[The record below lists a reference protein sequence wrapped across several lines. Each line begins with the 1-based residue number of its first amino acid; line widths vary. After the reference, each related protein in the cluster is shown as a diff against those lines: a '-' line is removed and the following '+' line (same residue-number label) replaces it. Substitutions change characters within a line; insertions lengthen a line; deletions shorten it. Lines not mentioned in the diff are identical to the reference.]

1 MHHVEERRFSHTS
14 KELYLATLNYI
25 DSIASERQLHIN
37 SYRMLNNKIVIF
49 ATNSSAGSFL
59 MLGTSS
65 GIVNILDEMPNKEAE
80 KILKVSEK

>member
-1 MHHVEERRFSHTS
+1 
-14 KELYLATLNYI
+14 
-25 DSIASERQLHIN
+25 
-37 SYRMLNNKIVIF
+37 MLNNKIVIF